1 MGNICTNPSNAVEL
15 PPQK

>member
-1 MGNICTNPSNAVEL
+1 VEL